1 MKKAVLLV
9 NLGSP
14 RELNKKSVR
23 KYLNIF
29 LSDDYVVDIPKFLQ
43 QLILKLFILPFRPK
57 QTLHAYSQIWTDKGS
72 PLIISTLKIKE
83 KLSRKTDWHIEVAMR
98 YEEPS
103 IESALKNL
111 QSKGYNKIFV
121 LPLYPHNAMS
131 TTITTQVEVDRIAK
145 EIIPDAELVYI
156 KPFYKNQKYISA
168 VANSV
173 RKYLNKEKF
182 DKLIF
187 SYHGIPK
194 RQAKKTDET
203 GSHCFASNECCEV
216 EELGSA
222 DCYKA
227 HTVQASIKIAKELG
241 LNDTEWEIA
250 YQSRIGPGWL
260 TPFTDKRLEALPNE
274 GKSSIGILCPSFI
287 SDCLETLEEI
297 DIRGRKTFFDAG
309 GEKMT
314 YIPCLNDSEET
325 INLIISIVNDA
336 ESLKVKSLK
345 IA

>member
-83 KLSRKTDWHIEVAMR
+83 KLSRKTDWHVEVAMR

-156 KPFYKNQKYISA
+156 CLLYTS
-168 VANSV
+168 
-173 RKYLNKEKF
+173 
-182 DKLIF
+182 
-187 SYHGIPK
+187 
-194 RQAKKTDET
+194 
-203 GSHCFASNECCEV
+203 
-216 EELGSA
+216 
-222 DCYKA
+222 
-227 HTVQASIKIAKELG
+227 
-241 LNDTEWEIA
+241 
-250 YQSRIGPGWL
+250 
-260 TPFTDKRLEALPNE
+260 
-274 GKSSIGILCPSFI
+274 PSPR
-287 SDCLETLEEI
+287 D
-297 DIRGRKTFFDAG
+297 
-309 GEKMT
+309 
-314 YIPCLNDSEET
+314 
-325 INLIISIVNDA
+325 
-336 ESLKVKSLK
+336 
-345 IA
+345 